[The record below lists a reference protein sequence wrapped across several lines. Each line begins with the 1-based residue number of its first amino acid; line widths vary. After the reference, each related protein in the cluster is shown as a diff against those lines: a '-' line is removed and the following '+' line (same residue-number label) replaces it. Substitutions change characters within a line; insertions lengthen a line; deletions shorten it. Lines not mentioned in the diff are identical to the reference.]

1 MQQLPISEK
10 VELIRQAI
18 AAKPDGILEALATEY
33 HVPVQ
38 TVVECLPADGL
49 TRIDGQHFVAVLTDI
64 AQWGDITF
72 ICHSKDAIVEFCG
85 PLPEGKIG
93 HGMYNL
99 QGGRSGLSGHL
110 RPENCKAIFLVRR
123 PFMGMKTLSVQFFNA
138 DGETIFKI
146 YVGRDEK
153 RALKSDQVERFERL
167 AALSANAAG
176 NA

>member
-1 MQQLPISEK
+1 
-10 VELIRQAI
+10 
-18 AAKPDGILEALATEY
+18 
-33 HVPVQ
+33 
-38 TVVECLPADGL
+38 
-49 TRIDGQHFVAVLTDI
+49 
-64 AQWGDITF
+64 
-72 ICHSKDAIVEFCG
+72 VEFCG

-167 AALSANAAG
+167 AALSANTAG